1 MLGVGVAVALSA
13 TVVFS
18 RLQGGS
24 DLIDYEVGGEYPH
37 DPNAFT
43 QGLYFED
50 GFLYEGTGRRGQSSL
65 RKVELET
72 GTVLAD
78 VALPGEF
85 FGEGIAPLGDRI
97 YQLTWTSGVAFIYDK
112 ESFEVQSQV
121 RYSREGW
128 GLTGDGTHLVM
139 SDGSEYLYFLDPESF
154 GLVRQVEVRG
164 ALGPVRQLNELE
176 YIEGYI
182 YANVWYTHEILKIAP
197 ESGDIV
203 GRLDLTDLV
212 DNVEVSDPEGVL
224 NGIAYDPESGRM
236 FVTGKL
242 WPKLFELR
250 LR

>member
-1 MLGVGVAVALSA
+1 MRCRVRSVTA
-13 TVVFS
+13 
-18 RLQGGS
+18 
-24 DLIDYEVGGEYPH
+24 
-37 DPNAFT
+37 
-43 QGLYFED
+43 
-50 GFLYEGTGRRGQSSL
+50 GRAG
-65 RKVELET
+65 
-72 GTVLAD
+72 A
-78 VALPGEF
+78 
-85 FGEGIAPLGDRI
+85 
-97 YQLTWTSGVAFIYDK
+97 
-112 ESFEVQSQV
+112 
-121 RYSREGW
+121 
-128 GLTGDGTHLVM
+128 LTGDGTHLVM

-197 ESGDIV
+197 ESGEIV
-203 GRLDLTDLV
+203 GRLDLTDQV

>member
-24 DLIDYEVGGEYPH
+24 DLIDYEVVGEYPH

-197 ESGDIV
+197 ESGEIV

-212 DNVEVSDPEGVL
+212 DTVEVSDPEGVL